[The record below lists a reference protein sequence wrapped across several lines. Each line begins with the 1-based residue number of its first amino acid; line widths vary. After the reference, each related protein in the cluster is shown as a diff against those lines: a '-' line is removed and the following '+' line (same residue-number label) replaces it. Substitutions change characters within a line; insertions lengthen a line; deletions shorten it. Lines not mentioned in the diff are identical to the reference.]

1 MRLQLLLL
9 LAPHVQCFWAPRS
22 SHVVE
27 HHISAPSLQHD
38 VASSHRPQNLSRISQ
53 AAGRAANDI
62 IALEGEPVCH
72 TVAARFLANNCRI
85 LEGKDDATMLTD
97 SGRHIRDFLE
107 SYAVSLAICD
117 LERGNK
123 TIPDACTK
131 FRETTLAQ
139 IPVQPTAHLHVTS
152 DEIQGC
158 LSTFAGSAVI
168 WGTYISHKQNAL
180 RFCEAA
186 MSENSRGQC
195 YQRGLFPSADTDGIQ
210 LRVFVYFVV

>member
-1 MRLQLLLL
+1 MRPQLLLL
-9 LAPHVQCFWAPRS
+9 LAQHVQCFWAPRS
-22 SHVVE
+22 SHIVE
-27 HHISAPSLQHD
+27 HHISAASLQHQD
-38 VASSHRPQNLSRISQ
+38 TPSHRAQHISKLSQ
-53 AAGRAANDI
+53 AAARAANDI

-72 TVAARFLANNCRI
+72 TVAARFLADNCRI
-85 LEGKDDATMLTD
+85 LEGKDDATMLTE

-107 SYAVSLAICD
+107 SFAVSLAICD

-131 FRETTLAQ
+131 FRETSLAQ
-139 IPVQPTAHLHVTS
+139 IPVQKAAHLHVTS
-152 DEIQGC
+152 DEIESC

-186 MSENSRGQC
+186 MSENSRG
-195 YQRGLFPSADTDGIQ
+195 
-210 LRVFVYFVV
+210 